1 MLSVL
6 IASVAGEALAS
17 ERITLIK
24 DSLYLIDD
32 LQLKL
37 NDEVIGSIK
46 KNDNSGLI
54 IEFNE
59 YGKHSLRNNK

>member
-1 MLSVL
+1 M
-6 IASVAGEALAS
+6 AGAALAS
-17 ERITLIK
+17 ERITFIK

-46 KNDNSGLI
+46 KNDSSGLT

-59 YGKHSLRNNK
+59 YGKTRFGNNK